1 MQEIWVN
8 HDYRRAAAATL
19 HPLENWRP
27 WHLVRILCIGAH
39 PDDCEYRFGGAAA
52 KFAALKHEVKFLSLT
67 CGDAGHHVHSGAAL
81 AEIRRGEAEQAR
93 RRLGIAASEVL
104 SHHDGEL
111 VPSLEARREVLR
123 QIRAWRA
130 DAVITHRPW
139 DYHPDHRYT
148 SQIVQDAAYLVVVP
162 NVCPEVER
170 LPHNPVFLYLE
181 DGFQLPVP
189 FTPDVAVDIDDVWD
203 LKIASLDAHASQ
215 FYEWLPW
222 VDGTLDDVPVE
233 AAARLEWLS
242 RRRSALPSASVRA
255 ALERRYGAARGREI
269 RHAEA
274 FQICEY
280 GRRPSSDEFDEM
292 FPM

>member
-1 MQEIWVN
+1 M
-8 HDYRRAAAATL
+8 
-19 HPLENWRP
+19 
-27 WHLVRILCIGAH
+27 RILCIGAH
-39 PDDCEYRFGGAAA
+39 PDDCEYRFGGSAA
-52 KFAALKHEVKFLSLT
+52 KFAALKHEVKFLSMT

-93 RRLGIAASEVL
+93 RRLGIASTEIL

-111 VPSLEARREVLR
+111 VPSLEARQEALC
-123 QIRAWRA
+123 QIRAWRS
-130 DAVITHRPW
+130 DIVITHRPW

-162 NVCPEVER
+162 NVCPDVER
-170 LPHNPVFLYLE
+170 LARNPVFLYLE

-203 LKIASLDAHASQ
+203 VKIASLDAHASQ

-222 VDGTLDDVPVE
+222 VDGTLDEVPLD
-233 AAARLEWLS
+233 AAARREWLS
-242 RRRSALPSASVRA
+242 RRRSVLPGVAIRV
-255 ALERRYGAARGREI
+255 ALEHRYGATKAREI
-269 RHAEA
+269 QHAEA

-280 GRRPSSDEFDEM
+280 GRRPSSRELDEM
-292 FPM
+292 FPR

>member
-8 HDYRRAAAATL
+8 QDYRRSAASTL
-19 HPLENWRP
+19 HPQENWRP

-39 PDDCEYRFGGAAA
+39 PDDCEYRFSGAAA
-52 KFAALKHEVKFLSLT
+52 KFVALKHEVKFLSMT
-67 CGDAGHHVHSGAAL
+67 CGDAGHHVHTGAAL

-93 RRLGIAASEVL
+93 SRLGIAASEIM

-111 VPSLEARREVLR
+111 VPSLEARKEVLR

-130 DAVITHRPW
+130 DVVLTHRPW

-162 NVCPEVER
+162 NICPEVER
-170 LPHNPVFLYLE
+170 LPRNPVFLYLE
-181 DGFQLPVP
+181 DDFQLPVP
-189 FTPDVAVDIDDVWD
+189 FAPDVAVDIDDVWD
-203 LKIASLDAHASQ
+203 LKIASLDAHTSQ

-222 VDGTLDDVPVE
+222 VDGSLDDVPVE
-233 AAARLEWLS
+233 SAARRQWLS
-242 RRRSALPSASVRA
+242 KRRSVLPGPSVRG
-255 ALERRYGAARGREI
+255 ALERRYGATKAREI
-269 RHAEA
+269 QHAEA

-280 GRRPSSDEFDEM
+280 GHRPSSRELDEM
-292 FPM
+292 FPR

>member
-1 MQEIWVN
+1 
-8 HDYRRAAAATL
+8 
-19 HPLENWRP
+19 
-27 WHLVRILCIGAH
+27 VRILCIGAH

-52 KFAALKHEVKFLSLT
+52 KFVALKHEVKFLSMT
-67 CGDAGHHVHSGAAL
+67 CGDAGHHLHSGAAL

-111 VPSLEARREVLR
+111 IPSLEARQEVLR
-123 QIRAWRA
+123 QIRVWRA
-130 DAVITHRPW
+130 DVVITHRPW

-162 NVCPEVER
+162 NVCPSVER
-170 LPHNPVFLYLE
+170 LPRNPVFLYLE

-233 AAARLEWLS
+233 PAARLVWLS
-242 RRRSALPSASVRA
+242 QRRSVLPTASVRA

-269 RHAEA
+269 RRAEA

-280 GRRPSSDEFDEM
+280 GRRPSSDELDEM
-292 FPM
+292 FPI